1 MYILAYFKSN
11 LGRYAKINAVIVKNQ
26 LCQMLGFKVCLS
38 QITRQHDARRLRI
51 EKYKFN
57 Y

>member
-38 QITRQHDARRLRI
+38 QITRQHDVRRLRI